1 MKVRTLTLAVLCGL
15 GAMAL
20 PAASQ
25 AGNVGYNIIGAYS
38 DGIPAAITSLGHTP
52 VPVTT
57 LDAPSLASLDVLV
70 LASCGEQSLL
80 SAPNAA
86 LNTAVQNGMKLVVET
101 GCSGSILNSA
111 NLPGAPTYS
120 SSTFD
125 AYPEADDIEIP
136 AGSPILTGP
145 GGTLTATS
153 LDRIGA
159 TDGYYNMVRYHLRS
173 ALPAGATVLLT
184 TGNTDHVGAL
194 AWSHGSGRVVHTE
207 TQSSFFLPGS
217 LAAGATESFKPGM
230 VVYFKNLL
238 AWASGPGA
246 PATTCASEGY
256 TGTKLTW
263 CKNICEMGYTGAT
276 LDMWIHRWI
285 NRYRDLP
292 YCAREGGPELP
303 PQEQPK

>member
-1 MKVRTLTLAVLCGL
+1 
-15 GAMAL
+15 MAL

-57 LDAPSLASLDVLV
+57 LDAPSLAGLDVLV
-70 LASCGEQSLL
+70 LASCGDQSLL

-86 LNTAVQNGMKLVVET
+86 LNAAVQNGLKLVVET
-101 GCSGSILNSA
+101 GCSGAPLNSA

-217 LAAGATESFKPGM
+217 LAADATESFKPGM